1 MHRRRKKRKQYVQ
14 RKFLAYISENFWVEL
29 SGMSP
34 ETPKI
39 SGDSILDVKCRHFG
53 FNDDLGSLSHM
64 NRTVDRWWNV
74 VIGKDLV

>member
-1 MHRRRKKRKQYVQ
+1 MP
-14 RKFLAYISENFWVEL
+14 
-29 SGMSP
+29 P

-39 SGDSILDVKCRHFG
+39 SGDYILDLKCRHFG
-53 FNDDLGSLSHM
+53 FIDDLGSLSHI